1 MPSSGVRTG
10 TGHLELPPV
19 SAPGGFPEGV
29 TQMCAG
35 IAQRLQGDG
44 ENRRDDR

>member
-19 SAPGGFPEGV
+19 SVPGGFPEGA

-35 IAQRLQGDG
+35 IAQRLQGAGG
-44 ENRRDDR
+44 E